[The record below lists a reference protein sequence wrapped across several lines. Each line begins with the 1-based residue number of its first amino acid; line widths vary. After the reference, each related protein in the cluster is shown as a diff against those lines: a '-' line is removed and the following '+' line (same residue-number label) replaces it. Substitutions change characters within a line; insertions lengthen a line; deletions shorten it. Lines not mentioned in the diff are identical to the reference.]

1 MSRRGWVLFA
11 IVGVCWGVPY
21 LLIKVAVRSVSPP
34 ELVLGRT
41 LVGAAI
47 LLPISV
53 ARGELRKL
61 LPFWRPL
68 VLYTIVELMVPW
80 LLLSDAERRLPSSLA
95 GLLVA
100 AVPFAGAVIGR
111 LTGQP
116 PLGRVRLAGLFVG
129 VAGVVVLL
137 GLDLK
142 GAHPW
147 SLLEVGVVV
156 VGYALG
162 PNIASRKL
170 AEAPSMAVVAASL
183 TLTAVVYLPWV
194 LTHLPRHLPWAEPL
208 AAIAGLGVVSTSFA
222 FVVFFWLIAEVGP
235 SRSLVVTYVNPA
247 VAVVLGVV
255 VLHESF
261 GWSAT
266 LGFALIL
273 AGSYLSTLAGRP
285 GAEHGAGPDDHLVE
299 VVPGVI
305 VEGAA
310 AGDDGQFRGA
320 TSHPQRRR
328 KLGFQRRL
336 RGAGWYGIWYGDNQ
350 EGDGHTGGGP
360 A

>member
-1 MSRRGWVLFA
+1 
-11 IVGVCWGVPY
+11 VPY
-21 LLIKVAVRSVSPP
+21 LLIKVAVRSLSPP

-41 LVGAAI
+41 VIGAGI
-47 LLPISV
+47 LLPISA

-68 VLYTIVELMVPW
+68 VLYSFVELMVPW

-111 LTGQP
+111 FTGQP
-116 PLGRVRLAGLFVG
+116 PLGRVRLTGLLVG

-147 SLLEVGVVV
+147 SLVEVGVVV

-170 AEAPSMAVVAASL
+170 ADAPSLAVVAASL
-183 TLTAVVYLPWV
+183 SLTALVYLPWV
-194 LTHLPRHLPWAEPL
+194 LTHLPSRVPPAEAL
-208 AAIAGLGVVSTSFA
+208 ASIAGLGVVSTSIA

-235 SRSLVVTYVNPA
+235 SRSLVVTFVNPA
-247 VAVVLGVV
+247 VAVLLGVV
-255 VLHESF
+255 VLNESF
-261 GWSAT
+261 GWSAA

-273 AGSYLSTLAGRP
+273 AGSYLSTLAARP
-285 GAEHGAGPDDHLVE
+285 GAEHGAGPHDDVVE

-310 AGDDGQFRGA
+310 TGDNGQLRGA
-320 TSHPQRRR
+320 AGHPQRRWQLRLQRGLR
-328 KLGFQRRL
+328 KAADSPR
-336 RGAGWYGIWYGDNQ
+336 
-350 EGDGHTGGGP
+350 
-360 A
+360 